1 MNFHGT
7 HSPGSLLDRA
17 RQASLVDGRANTAL
31 IERLIHQ
38 EVVTQGYAESPS
50 RSSSLQG
57 NSWQL
62 RPARTTR
69 PGTSTIGFD
78 NTPKQNPRLESAE
91 VPEARRSR
99 TIPWRDQLG
108 RRRHLRRLAR
118 DGSCA
123 VGGVEDGIR
132 IVARTVHPANAEL
145 TAADFGFLA
154 SASCSAA

>member
-1 MNFHGT
+1 MASIHPVAPRPSRASQLGRRA
-7 HSPGSLLDRA
+7 SQYGSDRTPHPL
-17 RQASLVDGRANTAL
+17 RSRYSGLCQ
-31 IERLIHQ
+31 
-38 EVVTQGYAESPS
+38 SPS

-132 IVARTVHPANAEL
+132 FVARTVHSANAEL